1 MVLLVRRCGD
11 VRAHVRQGHRGG
23 RLQQAGGHE
32 QLPDAQQEPRQAR
45 RAPQGDCYAQEEDR
59 PERFRH
65 LEQLRQAH
73 GRRYAELVLPEAE
86 GRREA
91 HQSQVPGGQ
100 GRQDFQEGY
109 EDWRRPGASDGCH
122 LRALGVA
129 QGVRQAQC

>member
-1 MVLLVRRCGD
+1 MGLLVPALLY
-11 VRAHVRQGHRGG
+11 VRAHLRQGHRGG
-23 RLQQAGGHE
+23 RLRQAGGHD

-45 RAPQGDCYAQEEDR
+45 RAPQGDCHAQEEDR

-100 GRQDFQEGY
+100 GRQDFQEGH
-109 EDWRRPGASDGCH
+109 EGQRDS
-122 LRALGVA
+122 RALAAAHYRAHGVA
-129 QGVRQAQC
+129 QRVWQAQY